1 VNHKIDATGWTTT
14 IAGVMR
20 TTLDA
25 VFKGDGKY
33 KDFKTNYLNNYI
45 GKIKQLLSGEE
56 KRAAEQIKLVESFE
70 KKKQS
75 EKIFDRID
83 GAFGLFMVTK
93 VNWIINLFH
102 KPKKV
107 EANIDGE

>member
-1 VNHKIDATGWTTT
+1 MT
-14 IAGVMR
+14 
-20 TTLDA
+20 
-25 VFKGDGKY
+25 
-33 KDFKTNYLNNYI
+33 
-45 GKIKQLLSGEE
+45 
-56 KRAAEQIKLVESFE
+56 
-70 KKKQS
+70 QS